1 LLSKDEEGM
10 TLKELFK
17 NKIFWLLMLMM
28 LCAGASEQGVSQWA
42 SAFAEKG
49 LNVSKTVGDLA
60 GPMAF
65 ATLMGI
71 ARAIYGKFG
80 DRIKLD
86 KFMAL
91 CTGLCVISYL
101 IICFAPWPLLS
112 LIGCGICGFSVG
124 IMWPGTFSTASVA
137 LRRGGTA
144 MFAML
149 ALAGDLGCGGG
160 PTLVGF
166 MTDVFNGNMQWGILT
181 AIIFPIIL
189 LLCIILRK
197 NKKQEKLLNK

>member
-1 LLSKDEEGM
+1 
-10 TLKELFK
+10 
-17 NKIFWLLMLMM
+17 
-28 LCAGASEQGVSQWA
+28 
-42 SAFAEKG
+42 
-49 LNVSKTVGDLA
+49 
-60 GPMAF
+60 MAF

-71 ARAIYGKFG
+71 ARAVYGKYG
-80 DRIKLD
+80 DRINLD

-91 CTGLCVISYL
+91 CTGLCILSYV
-101 IICFAPWPLLS
+101 IICFAPWPIVS

-124 IMWPGTFSTASVA
+124 IMWPGTFSKAAVM

-166 MTDVFNGNMQWGILT
+166 MTDLFGGNMQWGILT
-181 AIIFPIIL
+181 AIIFPAIL
-189 LLCIILRK
+189 LICILAKRK
-197 NKKQEKLLNK
+197 KKEITVK